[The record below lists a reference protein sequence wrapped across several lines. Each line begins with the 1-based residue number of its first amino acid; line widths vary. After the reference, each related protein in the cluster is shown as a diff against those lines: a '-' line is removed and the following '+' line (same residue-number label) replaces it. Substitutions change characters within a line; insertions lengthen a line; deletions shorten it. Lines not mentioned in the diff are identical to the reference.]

1 MKGFHRERRTRTES
15 ISCGPIEG
23 PGRCDI
29 EIRWNAQARAFF
41 VDYGNVRF
49 SVTRLGAILLGDAL
63 REAEMNQ
70 SKPDGRGPYVKMREQ
85 LAEEENSY
93 VAYLYF
99 THPISGEPVL
109 HIGDSDTPGAFKV
122 FRRRM

>member
-1 MKGFHRERRTRTES
+1 MTASEIRRMKTGFEHNVL
-15 ISCGPIEG
+15 
-23 PGRCDI
+23 PGEVYSALALI
-29 EIRWNAQARAFF
+29 EIAAQ
-41 VDYGNVRF
+41 
-49 SVTRLGAILLGDAL
+49 L
-63 REAEMNQ
+63 AEMNQ
-70 SKPDGRGPYVKMREQ
+70 AKAKTDGRGPYVKMREQ

>member
-1 MKGFHRERRTRTES
+1 MTASEIRRMKIGFEHNVL
-15 ISCGPIEG
+15 
-23 PGRCDI
+23 PGEVFSALALI
-29 EIRWNAQARAFF
+29 EIAAQ
-41 VDYGNVRF
+41 
-49 SVTRLGAILLGDAL
+49 L
-63 REAEMNQ
+63 AEMNQ
-70 SKPDGRGPYVKMREQ
+70 AKKKLKPDTLGPYVKAREQ

-109 HIGDSDTPGAFKV
+109 NIGDSDTPGSFKV

>member
-1 MKGFHRERRTRTES
+1 MTALEIRKWDKDFERSELS
-15 ISCGPIEG
+15 EG
-23 PGRCDI
+23 VYSARALI
-29 EIRWNAQARAFF
+29 EIAAQ
-41 VDYGNVRF
+41 
-49 SVTRLGAILLGDAL
+49 L
-63 REAEMNQ
+63 AEMNQ

-109 HIGDSDTPGAFKV
+109 NIGDSDTPGSFKV

>member
-1 MKGFHRERRTRTES
+1 LDRLWHETGYEDMGIGFKHEPTDPRTDG
-15 ISCGPIEG
+15 IPY
-23 PGRCDI
+23 D
-29 EIRWNAQARAFF
+29 
-41 VDYGNVRF
+41 
-49 SVTRLGAILLGDAL
+49 L
-63 REAEMNQ
+63 
-70 SKPDGRGPYVKMREQ
+70 SKPIAPSDDMGGLVDVITSEQQAIAEEADWQAKAKTDGRGPYVKMREQ

>member
-1 MKGFHRERRTRTES
+1 MTASEIRRMKIGFEHNVL
-15 ISCGPIEG
+15 
-23 PGRCDI
+23 PGEVYSSLALI
-29 EIRWNAQARAFF
+29 EIAAQ
-41 VDYGNVRF
+41 
-49 SVTRLGAILLGDAL
+49 L
-63 REAEMNQ
+63 AEMNQ

-109 HIGDSDTPGAFKV
+109 NIGDSDTPGSFKV